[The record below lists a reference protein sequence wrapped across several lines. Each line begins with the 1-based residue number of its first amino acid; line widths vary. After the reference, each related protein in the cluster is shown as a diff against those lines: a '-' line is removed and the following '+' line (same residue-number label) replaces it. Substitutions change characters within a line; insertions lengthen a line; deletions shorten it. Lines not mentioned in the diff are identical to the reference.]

1 MKARTVK
8 RLGTVLGCLGVI
20 LVLIFAGAISW
31 AITCGLIKLITLCFG
46 WTFNWLVTTG
56 VWLIMILLSG
66 ALHGSK

>member
-46 WTFNWLVTTG
+46 WAFSWLVATG

-66 ALHGSK
+66 VSCGSK